1 MLYIALSFLF
11 GALVMSVAMVLKE
24 QDDEINKYKT
34 ASKRRNALER
44 IYKDM
49 KDEWTEQNLPT
60 NMSVH
65 FEEILKSIPKKDLDI
80 VGAKT
85 IIDLFKDE
93 VEVVV
98 NKKPRS
104 KVDK

>member
-24 QDDEINKYKT
+24 QDDE
-34 ASKRRNALER
+34 SKRYRTALKRREALER